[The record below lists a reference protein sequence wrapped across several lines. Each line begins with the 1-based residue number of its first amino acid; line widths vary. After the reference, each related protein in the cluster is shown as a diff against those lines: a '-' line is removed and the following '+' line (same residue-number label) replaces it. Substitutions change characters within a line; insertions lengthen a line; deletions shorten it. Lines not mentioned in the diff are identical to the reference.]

1 MSSQR
6 LAVGIGARGGPVNA
20 FSNGGDD
27 IVRREDVGGAKPRP
41 TRAHSYV
48 RKGAPGLAKPS
59 APPRP
64 RDAPQAV
71 DEKRRRQHGQKK
83 VLAFY
88 QLKKN
93 DSMTVQLYM

>member
-64 RDAPQAV
+64 RDALQAV
-71 DEKRRRQHGQKK
+71 DEIRRRQHGQKK

-93 DSMTVQLYM
+93 DSTSC